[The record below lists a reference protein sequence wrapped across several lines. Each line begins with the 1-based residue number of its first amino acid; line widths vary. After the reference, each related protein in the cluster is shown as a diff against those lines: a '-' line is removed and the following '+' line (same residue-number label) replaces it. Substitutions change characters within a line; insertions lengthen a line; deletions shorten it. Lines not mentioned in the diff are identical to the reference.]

1 MTSVKSINFDDV
13 KVSTKTIIITTNM
26 TSDIQYLYKNLP
38 VTDYV
43 VQPKKRGRRKKVV
56 VEDPNKDIQDGSIIT
71 LKYLQNVRG
80 AILKSSKSS
89 SAGYFRNSLTVVM
102 HVCGKLVN
110 FKISENGKIQMTG
123 CKEDSHAEHAV
134 KHFYKHVS
142 SLQSASPQ
150 TTPVYTLNNSSN
162 FYAVF
167 FTVMTNIDFS
177 LGFNVNRENLD
188 KYINAETEYTSLL
201 EASMGYTGVN
211 IKIPL
216 KKPTDLTF
224 KWLEYNKTQENWQ
237 EDHVSYDKYLSI
249 LDDKERRKELN
260 KERFHT
266 FLVFQ
271 SGEVIMS
278 SMHIKYMKNM
288 YSEFMGI
295 IEKCSDSIKEET
307 A

>member
-1 MTSVKSINFDDV
+1 MQTDSINFEDV

-26 TSDIQYLYKNLP
+26 TSDIQYLFKNLP
-38 VTDYV
+38 ITDYV

-71 LKYLQNVRG
+71 LKYLQNIRG
-80 AILKSSKSS
+80 AILKSSKSN

-134 KHFYKHVS
+134 KHFYRHIS
-142 SLQSASPQ
+142 SLQTDS
-150 TTPVYTLNNSSN
+150 PVYTLNGPN

-177 LGFNVNRENLD
+177 LGFNVNRENLN
-188 KYINAETEYTSLL
+188 KYINASTEYRSLL

-224 KWLEYNKTQENWQ
+224 KWLEYNKEKGDWDENL
-237 EDHVSYDKYLSI
+237 VSYDKYLSI

-278 SMHIKYMKNM
+278 SMHIKYMKDM
-288 YSEFMGI
+288 YSKFMGI
-295 IEKCSDSIKEET
+295 VSDCNDLIKEK
-307 A
+307 AVF

>member
-1 MTSVKSINFDDV
+1 MNFDDV

-134 KHFYKHVS
+134 KHFYTHVS
-142 SLQSASPQ
+142 SLQTPSS
-150 TTPVYTLNNSSN
+150 PVYTLNGPR

-188 KYINAETEYTSLL
+188 QYINANTEYTSLL

-224 KWLEYNKTQENWQ
+224 KWLEYNTTDQCWDEN
-237 EDHVSYDKYLSI
+237 HVSYDKYLSI

-278 SMHIKYMKNM
+278 SMHIKYMKEM
-288 YSEFMGI
+288 YKEFI
-295 IEKCSDSIKEET
+295 NTIEKCIDSIKEKT

>member
-1 MTSVKSINFDDV
+1 MQTDSINFEDV

-26 TSDIQYLYKNLP
+26 TSDIQYLFKNLP
-38 VTDYV
+38 ITDYV

-71 LKYLQNVRG
+71 LKYLQNIRG
-80 AILKSSKSS
+80 AILKSSKSN

-134 KHFYKHVS
+134 KHFYRHIS
-142 SLQSASPQ
+142 SLQTDS
-150 TTPVYTLNNSSN
+150 PVYTLNGPN

-177 LGFNVNRENLD
+177 LGFNVNRENLN
-188 KYINAETEYTSLL
+188 KYINASTEYRSLL

-224 KWLEYNKTQENWQ
+224 KWLEYNKEKGEWDENL
-237 EDHVSYDKYLSI
+237 VSYDKYLSI

-278 SMHIKYMKNM
+278 SMHIKYMKDM
-288 YSEFMGI
+288 YSKFMGI
-295 IEKCSDSIKEET
+295 VSDCNDLIKEK
-307 A
+307 AVF

>member
-1 MTSVKSINFDDV
+1 MSSNVIIPRINFDDV

-26 TSDIQYLYKNLP
+26 TSDIEYLFKHLP

-43 VQPKKRGRRKKVV
+43 VQPKKRGRRKKAPS
-56 VEDPNKDIQDGSIIT
+56 EDPNRDLPHGSIIT
-71 LKYLQNVRG
+71 LKYLTHVRG
-80 AILKSSKSS
+80 AILKSSKSADS
-89 SAGYFRNSLTVVM
+89 GYFRNSLTVVM

-110 FKISENGKIQMTG
+110 FKISQNGKIQMTG
-123 CKEDSHAEHAV
+123 CKMDEHAEQAV
-134 KHFYKHVS
+134 RFFYHHVTALRSDVPVFTLTGS
-142 SLQSASPQ
+142 S
-150 TTPVYTLNNSSN
+150 

-177 LGFNVNRENLD
+177 LGFNVKREQLD
-188 KYINAETEYTSLL
+188 QFINANTDYTSLL

-211 IKIPL
+211 IKMPL

-224 KWLEYNKTQENWQ
+224 KKLEFVDGEWAESQITYA
-237 EDHVSYDKYLSI
+237 KYLSL
-249 LDDKERRKELN
+249 LDDKDRKKEMN

-278 SMHIKYMKNM
+278 SMHLRYMPQM
-288 YSEFMGI
+288 YNEFISI
-295 IEKCSDSIKEET
+295 IDQCKEQIVE
-307 A
+307 AI

>member
-1 MTSVKSINFDDV
+1 MSSSNPEISRINFDNV

-26 TSDIQYLYKNLP
+26 TSSIEYLFKHLP
-38 VTDYV
+38 ITDYV
-43 VQPKKRGRRKKVV
+43 VQPKKRGRRKKAP
-56 VEDPNKDIQDGSIIT
+56 VEDPNKDIPDGSIIT
-71 LKYLQNVRG
+71 LKYLRDVRG
-80 AILKSSKSS
+80 AILKSSKS
-89 SAGYFRNSLTVVM
+89 ANTGYFRNSLTVVM

-123 CKEDSHAEHAV
+123 CKVDEHAEMAV
-134 KHFYKHVS
+134 KHFYRLVT
-142 SLQSASPQ
+142 SLRSDL
-150 TTPVYTLNNSSN
+150 PVFTLNGPS

-177 LGFNVNRENLD
+177 LGFNIKRENLD
-188 KYINAETEYTSLL
+188 QFINKETPYNSLL

-224 KWLEYNKTQENWQ
+224 KWLECNADGIWTETFVPYT
-237 EDHVSYDKYLSI
+237 KYLSI
-249 LDDKERRKELN
+249 LDDKERRKEMN

-278 SMHIKYMKNM
+278 SMHIKYMQPM
-288 YSEFMGI
+288 YNEFIDMIDQCKHNI
-295 IEKCSDSIKEET
+295 IEVM
-307 A
+307 

>member
-1 MTSVKSINFDDV
+1 MQCINFEDV

-26 TSDIQYLYKNLP
+26 TSDIQYLFKNLP
-38 VTDYV
+38 ITDYV

-56 VEDPNKDIQDGSIIT
+56 VEDPNKDLQDGSIIT

-123 CKEDSHAEHAV
+123 CKEDSHAEQAV
-134 KHFYKHVS
+134 KHFFKHIS
-142 SLQSASPQ
+142 SLQSDV
-150 TTPVYTLNNSSN
+150 PVYTLNGAN

-188 KYINAETEYTSLL
+188 QYINDNTDYTSLL

-224 KWLEYNKTQENWQ
+224 KWLEFVKEKNAWEENY
-237 EDHVSYDKYLSI
+237 VSYDKYLSI

-278 SMHIKYMKNM
+278 SMHIKYMKDM
-288 YSEFMGI
+288 YSKFMGI
-295 IEKCSDSIKEET
+295 VNDCNDLIREKT
-307 A
+307 VF